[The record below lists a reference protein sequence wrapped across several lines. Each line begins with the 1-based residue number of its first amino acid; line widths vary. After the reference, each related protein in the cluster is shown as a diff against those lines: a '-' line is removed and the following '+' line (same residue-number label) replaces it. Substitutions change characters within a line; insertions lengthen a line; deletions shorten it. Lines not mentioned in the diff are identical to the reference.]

1 MLIPCSELHGACIC
15 AVRVPTHECEANWGL
30 ILDAICSGES
40 ATRLPSPIRFEIV
53 MVCVGEGEYPLL
65 ELANSMAN
73 GGVDYSIKN
82 LWFKKGGELIKNPTR
97 PLVDLEKLPL
107 WDKELFENEVEIDR
121 ALRLNSRLIGI
132 NNRNLKTMVTD
143 LAITE
148 ELAPA
153 FPDDFLVVSESGL
166 NSHKDLIRMSRV
178 GCHCFLV
185 GESLMRQ
192 DDVETATR
200 NLLSPTHVTAVGN

>member
-1 MLIPCSELHGACIC
+1 MDLPALRKDFMLEPYQVAEARALGADCILLIMAALDDEQAVEL
-15 AVRVPTHECEANWGL
+15 EAAAGYWGMDVL
-30 ILDAICSGES
+30 
-40 ATRLPSPIRFEIV
+40 
-53 MVCVGEGEYPLL
+53 
-65 ELANSMAN
+65 
-73 GGVDYSIKN
+73 
-82 LWFKKGGELIKNPTR
+82 
-97 PLVDLEKLPL
+97 
-107 WDKELFENEVEIDR
+107 VEIHDGAEFDR

-148 ELAPA
+148 ELASA
-153 FPDDFLVVSESGL
+153 FPDDVLGVSESGL

-200 NLLSPTHVTAVGN
+200 NLLSPTHATAVGN